1 MELMNFVSQPQ
12 VLVSLAVLII
22 LLWRISDGY
31 RNGLITEL
39 LTIAALAVGFV
50 AILVSTDTLNKFLK
64 GDNLSIVATALKIA
78 IIIVI
83 YRAINGIAA
92 GAKGIKNIPIVGGAN
107 KLLGGVF
114 GIIETYIWVYVLNY
128 IIGYDFASAIKFTI
142 AGVVSVF
149 KI

>member
-83 YRAINGIAA
+83 CS
-92 GAKGIKNIPIVGGAN
+92 
-107 KLLGGVF
+107 
-114 GIIETYIWVYVLNY
+114 WCQ
-128 IIGYDFASAIKFTI
+128 GYKEYSYCRW
-142 AGVVSVF
+142 S
-149 KI
+149 

>member
-149 KI
+149 KV

>member
-1 MELMNFVSQPQ
+1 M
-12 VLVSLAVLII
+12 
-22 LLWRISDGY
+22 
-31 RNGLITEL
+31 
-39 LTIAALAVGFV
+39 

-149 KI
+149 KV